1 LALINY
7 RMLKKI
13 FAVTVGAL
21 LYSVLNLIIIIGPL
35 ISGFVAGW
43 LARCR
48 VKEGFI
54 IGVLSATLGFCISTY
69 IINFANLRIDSFLN
83 ILIFWILLLWNLVGF
98 LFSGI
103 GGALGSMLSEP
114 IDLFSFRKYRGRV
127 MEKEPDAEIYVIC
140 PNCGFSNPEKNEYC
154 NSCGTKLVG

>member
-1 LALINY
+1 
-7 RMLKKI
+7 MLKKI
-13 FAVTVGAL
+13 LAVTVGAL

-48 VKEGFI
+48 LKEGFI

-69 IINFANLRIDSFLN
+69 IINFNFASPRIYNLLD
-83 ILIFWILLLWNLVGF
+83 ILIFWIFLVWNLVGF

-103 GGALGSMLSEP
+103 GGAIGSMLSEP
-114 IDLFSFRKYRGRV
+114 IYLFSSRKPRKKKV
-127 MEKEPDAEIYVIC
+127 MEEVEAEIYVIC